1 MAKLS
6 LMKLL
11 VGLKREQPNKLRF
24 SKFFLPLPIAI
35 GTSKGAI
42 ALQPQVFPLW
52 KGKSEKL
59 ASWQIFALL
68 CLLSLVACGPT
79 AQEQATSE
87 VGITDSTIT
96 IGSWGPLSGPA
107 AAWGSMT
114 HAMDAYFQLINE
126 EGGVHGRKINFI
138 YKDDGYNP
146 GRTVPIVRSL
156 VEDEKVFALI
166 GGLGTNTGMAVLPY
180 IEAQNVPWVS
190 PGSGSAAW
198 STPPKQNI
206 FATFGRYIDEAPK
219 LVKYVLDS
227 LASKKIAIVY
237 QNDDFGRSAK
247 QAALES
253 LESQQINAVATISYE
268 LGEREMSTQAARL
281 KASGAEIVLL
291 WMGPQQAVALL
302 SSARSLGY
310 RPQWVA
316 STVLSDMS
324 RMYDLTE
331 GTWTDVIFAYYG
343 VMPNDTTHSRLQQY
357 KAALAR
363 FHPEIAWGA
372 FAETGFIY
380 AEPMLAAL
388 EAVGP
393 SLSRERF
400 VTVMEG
406 LDFQGIGPR
415 IRFGPN
421 QRQGHQSLYLIRC
434 TGRDSY
440 IKLTDWL

>member
-1 MAKLS
+1 
-6 LMKLL
+6 MKLL
-11 VGLKREQPNKLRF
+11 VGLKRERINKIV
-24 SKFFLPLPIAI
+24 LPLRSPNENRPIL
-35 GTSKGAI
+35 GST
-42 ALQPQVFPLW
+42 LL
-52 KGKSEKL
+52 
-59 ASWQIFALL
+59 ALL
-68 CLLSLVACGPT
+68 FCGLLFKACGPIESEAT
-79 AQEQATSE
+79 A
-87 VGITDSTIT
+87 VPGLTDSTIT

-126 EGGVHGRKINFI
+126 EGGVHGRKINFV
-138 YKDDGYNP
+138 YKDDGYNAA
-146 GRTVPIVRSL
+146 RTVPIVRSL
-156 VEDEKVFALI
+156 VEDENVFALI

-180 IEAQNVPWVS
+180 IEAKKVPWVS
-190 PGSGSAAW
+190 PGSGSDAW

-219 LVKYVLDS
+219 LVKYVVDS
-227 LASKKIAIVY
+227 LESKKIAIVF

-247 QAALES
+247 QAALKS
-253 LESQQINAVATISYE
+253 LESEQVKAVTTISYE

-316 STVLSDMS
+316 STVLSDME

-331 GTWTDVIFAYYG
+331 GAWEGVIFGYYG
-343 VMPNDTTHSRLQQY
+343 VMPTDTVHPRLQTY

-363 FHPEIAWGA
+363 YHPEIAWGA

-388 EAVGP
+388 ESVGP

-400 VTVMEG
+400 VAAMEG

-415 IRFGPN
+415 IRFGPD
-421 QRQGHQSLYLIRC
+421 QRQGHQSLYLMRC
-434 TGRDSY
+434 TGRNSHVS
-440 IKLTDWL
+440 LTDWL